1 MKSFFLSLKTTVW
14 TLTAIVVL
22 FFIGSYMMPVHGEV
36 FGPMNSGLLVDWAVE
51 IGISDLW
58 HTWWLFA
65 SVAALV
71 LLTINTVVC
80 SIQAVK
86 GKWSRRDALLRLS
99 PQVIHL
105 GFLFVLLGHL
115 LGAGWGYRLAGM
127 LPEGASA
134 GLPDSRTLQLSEIR
148 ADFDQ
153 QGALRNWSAVASVYR
168 DNVLLKSGTLGP
180 NQPLFHEGTGIYL
193 MRPDFRGGPA
203 AFLMANKDPGALWA
217 LVGGILTLAGSMM
230 LLVLKW
236 KKT

>member
-14 TLTAIVVL
+14 TLTAIVAL
-22 FFIGSYMMPVHGEV
+22 FFIGSYMMPVHGDV
-36 FGPMNSGLLVDWAVE
+36 FGPMNSGLLADWAAE
-51 IGISDLW
+51 IGIHDLW

-65 SVAALV
+65 SVVALV
-71 LLTINTVVC
+71 LLTVNTLVC

-86 GKWSRRDALLRLS
+86 GKWSRSDALLRLS

-115 LGAGWGYRLAGM
+115 LGAGWGYRLSGM

-134 GLPDSRTLQLSEIR
+134 GLPDNRSLHLVEVR
-148 ADFDQ
+148 ADVDER
-153 QGALRNWSAVASVYR
+153 GALRGWSAVVDLYR
-168 DNVLLKSGTLGP
+168 GNVLLKSGILGP
-180 NQPLFHEGTGIYL
+180 NRPLFHEGTGIYL
-193 MRPDFRGGPA
+193 MNLDFRQGPV

-236 KKT
+236 RKE